1 MPRRSSPVHPQTLH
15 AFHCNDLTLRLVY
28 RCGGIQSN
36 NVTKQCLAPLAD
48 YICNVWQTGPVGYV
62 DVLDTVLLLHTQ
74 YLALA

>member
-1 MPRRSSPVHPQTLH
+1 
-15 AFHCNDLTLRLVY
+15 LVC

-62 DVLDTVLLLHTQ
+62 DVLDTILPLHTQ
-74 YLALA
+74 YLVLALDMEGL